1 MYRKIILTFLLLL
14 SGYVSA
20 HQFVPTYPELR
31 PSTVSGV
38 METHMELFNTRSDI
52 QYYEVQV
59 FDSMWQRVPFATY
72 ERTFKVEYLKRR
84 TITVYLRKEDV
95 PNATYICSQS
105 KILLGNKQASLVAS
119 RVCSK
124 FKI

>member
-1 MYRKIILTFLLLL
+1 MYRKIILTGLLLL
-14 SGYVSA
+14 SGYASA
-20 HQFVPTYPELR
+20 HQFVPTYPVLK

-52 QYYEVQV
+52 QYYEIQV

-84 TITVYLRKEDV
+84 TVTVYLREEDV

-105 KILLGNKQASLVAS
+105 KILLGNKQASLVS
-119 RVCSK
+119 TRVCSK